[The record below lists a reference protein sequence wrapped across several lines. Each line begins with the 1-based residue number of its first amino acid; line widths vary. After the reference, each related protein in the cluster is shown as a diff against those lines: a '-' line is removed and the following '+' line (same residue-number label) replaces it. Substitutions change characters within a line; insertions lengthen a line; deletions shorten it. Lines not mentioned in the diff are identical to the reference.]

1 MKATDA
7 FFKHTVAALLGDIF
21 RLVARQ
27 GGDDCDLMRCQKIG
41 QPFKAIF
48 LKDRE
53 VAAIDDLTP
62 DLVRGFDK
70 QRKVVRQLWRTTGDV
85 HNLRRMCGDPL
96 TNSLCSGFIQ
106 HLTSPRC
113 RIDMTM
119 AAGLVTFAAHVELE
133 RDELVS
139 PEIQF
144 VTRELFFET
153 IHLRGIYK
161 VDARRKHHNH
171 SQVIMARGEPGG
183 GVVVITGAAR
193 GLGRAMALEF
203 ASLGHRVIGCS
214 RNEKKLAGLTEKLG
228 AGHSLSV
235 VDVADDNAVAAWAD
249 VSLEEFGAPDLLLN
263 NAAVINKS
271 KFLWELTALEFDEV
285 VDINIKGVANVIRHF
300 LPAMTK
306 ASEGVIVNF
315 SSGWGRSASPEVAPY
330 CATKYAMEGLTQALA
345 LELPEGMAAVPLN
358 PGIVNTDMLRSCFGP
373 SAADFTSPGEWA
385 KMAVPFLLN
394 LGPQHNGQSLTVG

>member
-1 MKATDA
+1 MA
-7 FFKHTVAALLGDIF
+7 
-21 RLVARQ
+21 
-27 GGDDCDLMRCQKIG
+27 
-41 QPFKAIF
+41 
-48 LKDRE
+48 
-53 VAAIDDLTP
+53 
-62 DLVRGFDK
+62 
-70 QRKVVRQLWRTTGDV
+70 
-85 HNLRRMCGDPL
+85 
-96 TNSLCSGFIQ
+96 
-106 HLTSPRC
+106 
-113 RIDMTM
+113 M
-119 AAGLVTFAAHVELE
+119 AAGLIAFATHVELQ
-133 RDELVS
+133 RDELAS
-139 PEIQF
+139 PEMQF

-153 IHLRGIYK
+153 IHLRRIYR
-161 VDARRKHHNH
+161 VDARRKRHNH
-171 SQVIMARGEPGG
+171 SQVIMARGKSEGK
-183 GVVVITGAAR
+183 VVVITGVAR

-203 ASLGHRVIGCS
+203 ASHGHRVIGCS

-228 AGHSLSV
+228 DGHSLSI
-235 VDVADDNAVAAWAD
+235 VDVADDDAVAAWAGKS
-249 VSLEEFGAPDLLLN
+249 VKEYGVPDLLLN

-300 LPAMTK
+300 LPAMAK

-345 LELPEGMAAVPLN
+345 LEWPEGMAAVPLN
-358 PGIVNTDMLRSCFGP
+358 PGIINTDMLRSCFGP